1 MVIDHKDGNIADV
14 RTVVKDHTDGNIAD
28 VRTVVKDH
36 KDGNIADVR
45 KQSVGKL
52 HLPTAKLST
61 PDILGQ

>member
-1 MVIDHKDGNIADV
+1 MVNDHKDANIADV

-28 VRTVVKDH
+28 VR
-36 KDGNIADVR
+36 

-52 HLPTAKLST
+52 YLPTAKLST